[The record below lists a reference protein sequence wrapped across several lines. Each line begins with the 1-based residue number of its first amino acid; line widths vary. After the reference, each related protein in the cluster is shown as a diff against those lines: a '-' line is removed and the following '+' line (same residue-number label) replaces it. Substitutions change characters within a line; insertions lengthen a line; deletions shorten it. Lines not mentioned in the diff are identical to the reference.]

1 MASIHPRYLLGKVKS
16 KYLILEVIF
25 TSFYRKKGF
34 TYLNQASKRLRQ
46 LLKENL
52 KAALFMSKDAFNHI

>member
-1 MASIHPRYLLGKVKS
+1 MDSIQPKYFLGKIKS
-16 KYLILEVIF
+16 KYLILEVVF

-52 KAALFMSKDAFNHI
+52 KAALLMSKDALNHI